1 MTSNTPEIYVLIV
14 YASPAVSSDVMA
26 QLSAT
31 RYPSV
36 PAMCDAVEQA
46 LGDFA
51 GNDWKYYSTD
61 GFRDKWNASTVW
73 NGEITSVE
81 TYIAF
86 LEVEHDG

>member
-1 MTSNTPEIYVLIV
+1 MKTYVLVV
-14 YASPAVSSDVMA
+14 YATPAVNSDVMA

-46 LGDFA
+46 LGDFE

-61 GFRDKWNASTVW
+61 GFREKWNTSTALSDT
-73 NGEITSVE
+73 ISSAD

-86 LEVEHDG
+86 LEVEHDE

>member
-1 MTSNTPEIYVLIV
+1 MKLYVLVV
-14 YASPAVSSDVMA
+14 YATPAVNSDVMA

-46 LGDFA
+46 LGDFE

-61 GFRDKWNASTVW
+61 GFREKWNASTVW

-81 TYIAF
+81 TYIAIV
-86 LEVEHDG
+86 EVEHDE